1 VFEQQIIGGKLKCGA
16 MDADG
21 GVSFSCDDLEAALG
35 VACVCLCV
43 LASTQIEPGRAACNL
58 DIKL

>member
-1 VFEQQIIGGKLKCGA
+1 